1 MARLTTQDRR
11 GATSDGNKC
20 SLLLSVTFTVECFSP
35 WLFHGEARS
44 LRLDSNPLVS
54 NDTKSSRT
62 DELLI
67 VDDIAPSN
75 ATHFVQPLGYAE
87 AIDR

>member
-1 MARLTTQDRR
+1 METNLFSTPFSHIYC
-11 GATSDGNKC
+11 GMFF
-20 SLLLSVTFTVECFSP
+20 SLVVPC
-35 WLFHGEARS
+35 EARS
-44 LRLDSNPLVS
+44 LRPHSNPLVS

-67 VDDIAPSN
+67 VDNIAPSN